1 MVGRKGAAATDG
13 GGLGGGGGGGGN
25 SAVVQQSA
33 VSISRLSIVSSQHN
47 GIPEEDDKKILD
59 EKLLEALTVRTQTA
73 ASTRS
78 RRASYTTVLNTTA
91 TFHDASVKLELDI
104 LALLGASIDTGGDG
118 KVADPFLKNLRSL
131 CATRGHNIELV
142 FSLRD
147 TVFMLSKVIQHQ
159 NTFSNGQVRRGRL
172 GADSAPHR
180 RVAAASS
187 GSALTLAHTVA
198 AGSMGR
204 GTRRLP
210 RGRTPAP
217 HSIPLHGFGDGWG

>member
-1 MVGRKGAAATDG
+1 VVGRKGAAATDG
-13 GGLGGGGGGGGN
+13 GGLGGGGGGGN

-33 VSISRLSIVSSQHN
+33 ASISRRSIMASQHN
-47 GIPEEDDKKILD
+47 SIPEEDDEKILD
-59 EKLLEALTVRTQTA
+59 ETLLEALTVRTQTA

-104 LALLGASIDTGGDG
+104 LALLGASIDTTDDG
-118 KVADPFLKNLRSL
+118 KVVDPFLENLRSH

-147 TVFMLSKVIQHQ
+147 AVFMLSKVIQGQ
-159 NTFSNGQVRRGRL
+159 DSFSKGQVRRGRP